1 MRREI
6 LRAKSAEK
14 KPNITKSMPEVWGPK
29 VITTKDAVVIAH
41 RIGSHY
47 VVSIMKRPTGSA
59 EILFLFDIHSRI
71 FFSLLHNIF
80 TQGQG
85 GKPHA
90 QGRDNK
96 SSG

>member
-6 LRAKSAEK
+6 LRVKSVTK

-41 RIGSHY
+41 RIDSHY

-71 FFSLLHNIF
+71 FFSLLQSII

-85 GKPHA
+85 EKPHA
-90 QGRDNK
+90 QGRSNK
-96 SSG
+96 GSG